1 MTKNEYKMSKDIA
14 YIPPAHKVAG
24 IMSGKQSLLIGI
36 IKKQP
41 DSYAREIVPN
51 DDYKG
56 FDFAAR
62 FQLMGPLKDQKRY
75 QITNLYNS
83 PFGQPRDR
91 LYIREAFYENG
102 HWRTPPGPDG
112 TIEDSWWVGNNRYKY
127 NADGCN
133 GLLVAKNNG
142 YGKLGWRKYS
152 SACMPKKAARTWLEV
167 VTVTAKRIQDI
178 TEQEAIAAGVQ
189 FITAENKDRYYRHYM
204 ADNADLGLKDR
215 HYSIQN
221 NPIASFRTLWDK
233 HHPGSWERNDWVWM
247 AAIKVLSTT
256 GKPAL

>member
-24 IMSGKQSLLIGI
+24 IMSGKQSLLIT
-36 IKKQP
+36 
-41 DSYAREIVPN
+41 N
-51 DDYKG
+51 KG
-56 FDFAAR
+56 FTMINANPDRYKLHGLDDFCAAL
-62 FQLMGPLKDQKRY
+62 FEDLQPH
-75 QITNLYNS
+75 ITPWIAPIKS
-83 PFGQPRDR
+83 PFGQPGNR
-91 LYIREAFYENG
+91 LYLRERWYRGYVLDENDDIPEG
-102 HWRTPPGPDG
+102 AEPQYWYFADGRDSRPGDAS
-112 TIEDSWWVGNNRYKY
+112 DSWCYHMYG
-127 NADGCN
+127 AD
-133 GLLVAKNNG
+133 KSIWPS
-142 YGKLGWRKYS
+142 WRS
-152 SACMPKKAARTWLEV
+152 AACMPKEAARTWLEV
-167 VTVTAKRIQDI
+167 VSVTAKRIQDI

-247 AAIKVLSTT
+247 SSVKIISTI
-256 GKPAL
+256 GKPKKI